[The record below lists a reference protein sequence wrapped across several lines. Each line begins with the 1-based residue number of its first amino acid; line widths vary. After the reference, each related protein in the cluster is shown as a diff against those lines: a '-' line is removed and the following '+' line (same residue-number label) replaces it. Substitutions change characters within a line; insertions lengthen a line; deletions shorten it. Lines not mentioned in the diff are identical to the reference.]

1 MCFPIPGSG
10 GSRNSLTAGRHDD
23 VAFFVIPA
31 IAEVELD
38 RRWSA
43 LIEKL
48 FQLGLVVL
56 FENLDRPEVGAED
69 ADVPFVPIEIS
80 EWNTGVV
87 LHNDLA
93 MIENEIANA
102 AEALFKHQIG

>member
-10 GSRNSLTAGRHDD
+10 ASRNSLIAGGYDD

-56 FENLDRPEVGAED
+56 FENLDRPKVGAED
-69 ADVPFVPIEIS
+69 ADVPFVAIEIS
-80 EWNTGVV
+80 ERNTGIVLNDGLTVV
-87 LHNDLA
+87 
-93 MIENEIANA
+93 ENEIANA
-102 AEALFKHQIG
+102 IEAF

>member
-1 MCFPIPGSG
+1 MGFLTPGSAA
-10 GSRNSLTAGRHDD
+10 SRNSLAPCRHDD
-23 VAFFVIPA
+23 VTLFVIPA

-56 FENLDRPEVGAED
+56 FENLDWPEVGAED
-69 ADVPFVPIEIS
+69 TNVPFVAIEIG
-80 EWNTGVV
+80 ERNTGIV
-87 LHNDLA
+87 LNNGLA
-93 MIENEIANA
+93 VAENEI
-102 AEALFKHQIG
+102 

>member
-1 MCFPIPGSG
+1 MSSVIVGPNAPVRSARL
-10 GSRNSLTAGRHDD
+10 SRSIGNWCSSLASAADRQDD
-23 VAFFVIPA
+23 VAFLIIPA
-31 IAEVELD
+31 VAEVELD

-56 FENLDRPEVGAED
+56 FENLDRPEISAED
-69 ADVPFVPIEIS
+69 ADVPFVPIKIRN
-80 EWNTGVV
+80 WNAGVV

-93 MIENEIANA
+93 M
-102 AEALFKHQIG
+102 